1 MHGDICSRNHGLGGV
16 YKSQLLYPESNYC
29 VRLDTL
35 KLIATAF
42 ATEFI
47 IRRTFMQSNPVMKTK
62 QMPDKSLLSVIL
74 LLIVFGWIMSF
85 SASLAYFES
94 YSYFFKQT
102 LFILLGLTAGLV
114 VLRTPISIFQKYSIP
129 LFALTLVLL
138 IIVFFP
144 KPIGHEVNGSAR
156 WINFVYFKFQ
166 PSELMKLSMIL
177 FMAGFLI
184 RQEKDVR
191 SPWMGFVKTLLI
203 VGCADILLLL
213 ETDIGATLIVT
224 LSAMAMLFAAGS
236 FLKQLGIVVTAFA
249 GSIAVVITFLPN
261 RVKRLTSFWQS
272 DSWGADVHQTQQALI
287 GIARGDWL
295 GTGLGAGV
303 QKYGL
308 LPERHTDMI
317 FAVIGE
323 ELGVIGMLFVIL
335 SFAFILTR
343 GFNIA
348 QAALKK
354 GRKYSSYVAFGIC
367 TWFAMQITVNIGMN
381 LGLLPPKGFTLPL
394 LSYGGTSMIFAI
406 ISLAIILRIDM
417 ESKTHYSKQR
427 KYV

>member
-1 MHGDICSRNHGLGGV
+1 
-16 YKSQLLYPESNYC
+16 
-29 VRLDTL
+29 
-35 KLIATAF
+35 
-42 ATEFI
+42 
-47 IRRTFMQSNPVMKTK
+47 MKTR
-62 QMPDKSLLSVIL
+62 QTPDKTLLSVIL
-74 LLIVFGWIMSF
+74 VLIVFGWILSF

-94 YSYFFKQT
+94 YSYFIKQT
-102 LFILLGLTAGLV
+102 LFIAIGLTAGLL
-114 VLRTPISIFQKYSIP
+114 VLKTPMSIFQKYSVP
-129 LFALTLVLL
+129 LFVLTLVLL
-138 IIVFFP
+138 IVVFFP
-144 KPIGHEVNGSAR
+144 KPIGHEVNGSTR

-191 SPWMGFVKTLLI
+191 SPWMGVIKTLVI
-203 VGCADILLLL
+203 VSACDILLLL
-213 ETDIGATLIVT
+213 ETDLGATIIVT
-224 LSAMAMLFAAGS
+224 LTALMMLFAAGTY
-236 FLKQLGIVVTAFA
+236 LKQLTVV
-249 GSIAVVITFLPN
+249 GSILIGLAAIGLYIDGLSGGVRWQRMTE
-261 RVKRLTSFWQS
+261 FWQIDLWANTS
-272 DSWGADVHQTQQALI
+272 DKVYQTQQALI
-287 GIARGDWL
+287 GIARGDWF

-323 ELGVIGMLFVIL
+323 ELGVVGMLFVL
-335 SFAFILTR
+335 FCFLYILTR

-348 QAALKK
+348 QLALKK

-406 ISLAIILRIDM
+406 ISLAIVLRIDM
-417 ESKTHYSKQR
+417 ESNTHYSKQR